1 MRYSILLVLLM
12 VLFGGAGYA
21 ETVRHLPY
29 ESSAS
34 DEGLYLF
41 LSDFIEYEE
50 RCLDGVIAEEP
61 HVNMSKKAELKM
73 DSLMREVELYE
84 LKGVETNLSVVINP
98 FYKMSKG
105 VNLLVK
111 SQNDFLNEMKN
122 ESYVDARYSLL
133 NMKFGLSQINQ
144 SIDEIDEM
152 ELSGGYIFD
161 VSDLRNK
168 TEDIAL
174 LIENYEELFNKT
186 LKIPIT
192 GKLLIASVSDT
203 NPVLGE
209 EVLIQVFAKNL
220 NDITLY
226 IDGKDVYHVYLP
238 GNGTFYTT
246 HTFTELGE
254 HVLFAEGKIKLGV
267 VRSNIIRLDV
277 RKIPTHILLSYP
289 SNATVGEWVE
299 VKGKVVDE
307 YGRVVDSV
315 FVNVSGSDGYE
326 VGKIDKE
333 YFTVNATR
341 KTEGFLNLSVSY
353 LGNDTHE
360 GSYAECKIFFSRI
373 PIHIVLSTD
382 NTTEVRGSIF
392 SYHGHPEYAL
402 PIHLVVNSTEEVVN
416 TRDKFNITLDQPGRY
431 EVYAY
436 FEGDTLYAPA
446 MSNKIFVDI
455 QGRRVPYLLLLLS
468 GGLLLVY
475 LIKPRIKRGRGEDE
489 IEKKIEEVK
498 SVEPRTEYKP
508 EHKKPENYKE
518 LFDRLVSKYGLKKSL
533 TPRELLRELEGKPE
547 YEKLKIITELH
558 EKAVYGSAG
567 LNEKE
572 REEYSRLLG
581 EVGE

>member
-1 MRYSILLVLLM
+1 
-12 VLFGGAGYA
+12 
-21 ETVRHLPY
+21 
-29 ESSAS
+29 
-34 DEGLYLF
+34 
-41 LSDFIEYEE
+41 
-50 RCLDGVIAEEP
+50 
-61 HVNMSKKAELKM
+61 
-73 DSLMREVELYE
+73 
-84 LKGVETNLSVVINP
+84 
-98 FYKMSKG
+98 
-105 VNLLVK
+105 
-111 SQNDFLNEMKN
+111 
-122 ESYVDARYSLL
+122 
-133 NMKFGLSQINQ
+133 
-144 SIDEIDEM
+144 
-152 ELSGGYIFD
+152 YIFD

-192 GKLLIASVSDT
+192 GRVLIVSVSDT

-226 IDGKDVYHVYLP
+226 IDGKDVYHVYLH

-289 SNATVGEWVE
+289 SNTTVGEWVE

-307 YGRVVDSV
+307 YGRTIMDSV
-315 FVNVSGSDGYE
+315 FVDVSGADSYE

-333 YFTVNATR
+333 YFTVNTTR

-353 LGNDTHE
+353 DGNDTHE
-360 GSYAECKIFFSRI
+360 GSYAECRIFFSRI
-373 PIHIVLSTD
+373 PIHIVLSMD

-392 SYHGHPEYAL
+392 SYQGHPEYAL
-402 PIHLVVNSTEEVVN
+402 PIHVVVNSTEEVVN

-446 MSNKIFVDI
+446 TSNRIFVDI
-455 QGRRVPYLLLLLS
+455 PSKRVPYLLLLLS

-475 LIKPRIKRGRGEDE
+475 LILIKPRIRIKIKRGREEDE

-518 LFDRLVSKYGLKKSL
+518 LFDRLVSKYGLKRSL

-547 YEKLKIITELH
+547 YEKLKTITELH

-567 LNEKE
+567 LDEKE